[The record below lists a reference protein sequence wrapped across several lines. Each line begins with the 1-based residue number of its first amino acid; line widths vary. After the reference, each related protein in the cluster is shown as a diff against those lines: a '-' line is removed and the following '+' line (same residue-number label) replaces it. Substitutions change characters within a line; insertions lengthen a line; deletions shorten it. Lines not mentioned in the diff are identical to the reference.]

1 MARAPELPGD
11 RGRRRRA
18 GTAACA
24 AQTHAPSRAARAS
37 PDMQVTGEPCDLLT
51 RVSHSDLLKLCE
63 VVLTAC

>member
-24 AQTHAPSRAARAS
+24 AQTHVPSRAARAS
-37 PDMQVTGEPCDLLT
+37 PDVQVTGEPCDLLT